1 MNEPI
6 FSPLDFYVNEGKARH
21 EKNVDEYFAA
31 LKARAN
37 VNDAENKATVAK
49 YNAKRAEIDGL
60 ENSVSGYKRLRAWSI
75 FGIVIAWLI
84 AITVAYHYIP
94 QAALQ
99 AFVIAA
105 CLATAITGIV
115 LICKHTS
122 KKIKGFS
129 QRIATEQTAADGYFL
144 QAQKQ
149 AAPLN
154 ALFDDEDAL
163 KLFSKTLPFVS
174 FDDYLNESRLAD
186 LQAYGYTPYIDVD
199 ETVTQTL
206 SGELYGDPFVFERRL
221 RYYMGEERYTGSKTI
236 SWTTTYRDSQG
247 RTQTQTHTQTL
258 YASVVKP
265 KPFYRESAGLHYG
278 NDAAPDLH
286 FSRSGNHVEC
296 KSRSQIERMVRAG
309 EKKIERL
316 VEKAAKEG
324 DDFTGVL
331 NTEFDV
337 LFNALDRDDELQF
350 RQTFTPLA
358 QESTLKLLLSKEGYG
373 DDFSFV
379 KNGKLNTISSD
390 HALNGTFST
399 GVHHYISHDIAQ
411 AEENFKSF
419 NNAFFKSLYFDFA
432 PILAIPLYKEYAAVK
447 NTRKSGRVS
456 QHVLENLAYGFRM
469 YLAPDNAQTL
479 SILKTQTLREEN
491 GALLVE
497 VTARAFDTEKRVDYI
512 RVHGGDGN
520 WHDVPV
526 YWTLYIPV
534 QRKTVIRIVKK
545 GNEVPADKP
554 YLTEKSFTV
563 YLENG

>member
-1 MNEPI
+1 MSEPI

-21 EKNVDEYFAA
+21 AKNVDDYFAA

-49 YNAKRAEIDGL
+49 YDAKRAEIQTL
-60 ENSVSGYKRLRAWSI
+60 ENSVTNYKSLRAWSI
-75 FGIVIAWLI
+75 FGIVVAWLI
-84 AITVAYHYIP
+84 AVIGAYNCIP
-94 QAALQ
+94 HAALQ
-99 AFVIAA
+99 AFAIAA
-105 CLATAITGIV
+105 CLAAAITGIV

-129 QRIATEQTAADGYFL
+129 EKIAAERVQADGYFL

-154 ALFDDEDAL
+154 ALFDEQDAL

-174 FDDYLNESRLAD
+174 FDDHLNESRLAD
-186 LQAYGYTPYIDVD
+186 LQFYGYTPYIDED

-221 RYYMGEERYTGSKTI
+221 YYYMGEERYTGSKTI

-247 RTQTQTHTQTL
+247 RTQTRTHTQTL
-258 YASVVKP
+258 YASVIKP
-265 KPFYRESAGLHYG
+265 KPFYRESAGMHYG
-278 NDAAPDLH
+278 NDAAPNLH
-286 FSRSGNHVEC
+286 FSRNGNHVEK
-296 KSRSQIERMVRAG
+296 KSRGEIQRMVRSG
-309 EKKIERL
+309 ETKIERL
-316 VEKAAKEG
+316 VEKAAKTG

-337 LFNALDRDDELQF
+337 LFNALTRDDELEF
-350 RQTFTPLA
+350 RQAFTPLA

-399 GVHHYISHDIAQ
+399 GIRHYISHDIAQ
-411 AEENFKSF
+411 AERNFKAF
-419 NNAFFKSLYFDFA
+419 NNEFFKSLYFDFA

-447 NTRKSGRVS
+447 NTRKDGAVT
-456 QHVLENLAYGFRM
+456 QHVLENLAYAFRA
-469 YLAPDNAQTL
+469 YLEPNNAQTPC
-479 SILKTQTLREEN
+479 ILKTQTLGEEN
-491 GALLVE
+491 GALRVG
-497 VTARAFDTEKRVDYI
+497 VTARAFDTEERVDYI
-512 RVHGGDGN
+512 SVHGNDGN
-520 WHDVPV
+520 WHAVPV
-526 YWTLYIPV
+526 YWTQYSPV

-545 GNEVPADKP
+545 GKEVPIGKP
-554 YLTEKSFTV
+554 SLTEKSFTV
-563 YLENG
+563 TLED